1 MFHSDLDEWDVCGGK
16 EVQRERVY
24 VCIWMIHVVVQQR
37 LTQNCKA
44 PIPQLKKK
52 KRGLHRKR
60 RRAMSIVHL
69 DTHF

>member
-24 VCIWMIHVVVQQR
+24 VCLWMIHVVVQQR

-52 KRGLHRKR
+52 KKKDYTENVGEL
-60 RRAMSIVHL
+60 
-69 DTHF
+69 